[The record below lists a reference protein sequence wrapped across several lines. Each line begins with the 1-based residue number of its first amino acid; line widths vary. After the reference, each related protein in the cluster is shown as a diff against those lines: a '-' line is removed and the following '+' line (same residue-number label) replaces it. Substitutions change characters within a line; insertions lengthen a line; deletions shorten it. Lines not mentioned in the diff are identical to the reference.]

1 MNSWLKNPL
10 LNNKTA
16 ILIFANS
23 GKQEA
28 FAKPFKS
35 SELVFDE
42 LNRQTLKK
50 VSDTGLPYF
59 HICEKEQVGNSFG
72 ERFTNA
78 IKSIYAK
85 GFENVIS
92 VGNDTPHL
100 KTCHILNA
108 AHRLETADIVLGPSL
123 DGGFYLMGLKESL
136 FNVDTFLK
144 LPWQTSRL
152 SQGIYRL
159 IDANH
164 IRLFKLEVLSDLD
177 TISDIKLILQS
188 GKYICSNL
196 KKLLLS
202 FISGL
207 IRIIFYYSS
216 FFQNLFE
223 NRQFNKGSPIL
234 IHI

>member
-1 MNSWLKNPL
+1 MNS
-10 LNNKTA
+10 NKTA

-23 GKQEA
+23 GQQEA
-28 FAKPFKS
+28 FAKPFNS
-35 SELVFDE
+35 SAVLFDE
-42 LNRQTLKK
+42 LNRHTLKK
-50 VSDTGLPYF
+50 VKATHFPYF
-59 HICEKEQVGNSFG
+59 HISEKEQVGNSFG

-78 IKSIYAK
+78 IQSIYAK

-100 KTCHILNA
+100 KTGHILKA
-108 AHRLETADIVLGPSL
+108 ARRLETEDIVLGPSV
-123 DGGFYLMGLKESL
+123 DGGFYLMGLKKSL
-136 FNVDTFLK
+136 FSVDTFLK
-144 LPWQTSRL
+144 LPWQTSIL

-177 TISDIKLILQS
+177 TISDIKLILES
-188 GKYICSNL
+188 SKYICSSL

-202 FISGL
+202 FITRLKHIVFS
-207 IRIIFYYSS
+207 YAS
-216 FFQNLFE
+216 FFQKIFE
-223 NRQFNKGSPIL
+223 KRHFNKGSPIL

>member
-1 MNSWLKNPL
+1 MNS
-10 LNNKTA
+10 NKTA

-23 GKQEA
+23 GQQEA
-28 FAKPFKS
+28 FTKPFNS
-35 SELVFDE
+35 SAVLFDE
-42 LNRQTLKK
+42 LNNHTLKK
-50 VSDTGLPYF
+50 VKATHFPYF
-59 HICEKEQVGNSFG
+59 HITEKEQVGNSFA

-78 IKSIYAK
+78 IKFVYAK

-100 KTCHILNA
+100 KTGHILKA
-108 AHRLETADIVLGPSL
+108 AQQLKTDDIVLGPSL
-123 DGGFYLMGLKESL
+123 DGGFYLMGLKKSL
-136 FNVDTFLK
+136 FNVETFLK

-152 SQGIYRL
+152 SQSIYRL
-159 IDANH
+159 IEAND

-177 TISDIKLILQS
+177 TISDIKLILDS
-188 GKYICSNL
+188 SKYICSSL
-196 KKLLLS
+196 KKLLLY

-207 IRIIFYYSS
+207 KHIVFSYAS
-216 FFQNLFE
+216 FFENTFE